1 MACPSSCVGNCC
13 TNSCSAGCSSACRGG
28 CVGSNTCGGGCSNGC
43 KGGCTSKGGC
53 GGNCEGSCSVTCG
66 SGVDGSS
73 GGGGCGCGGNCSGKC
88 EDNCAHDCSGSCN
101 NQCDGKVQ
109 DTNIA
114 DMGDTLH
121 KKFLKSDI
129 SNITKCIEHEAKRR
143 GKTPDSVSFN
153 KGEKLDDEKINKI
166 ISNLEKAGQT
176 LSISEEQKK
185 KGLYSLG
192 QTLIDKAIAAYE
204 ETVDYEA
211 LGITVPDD
219 IYKSI
224 IPLN

>member
-1 MACPSSCVGNCC
+1 MCSSYCVGNCC
-13 TNSCSAGCSSACRGG
+13 STNCQAGCSSACRGG
-28 CVGSNTCGGGCSNGC
+28 CSGV
-43 KGGCTSKGGC
+43 GC
-53 GGNCEGSCSVTCG
+53 GGNCTGSCSVTCG
-66 SGVDGSS
+66 NTVDGSS
-73 GGGGCGCGGNCSGKC
+73 GGGGGCGCGGNCSGKC

-166 ISNLEKAGQT
+166 ISNLEKAGQK
-176 LSISEEQKK
+176 LSISAEEKK

-192 QTLIDKAIAAYE
+192 QTLINKAIIAYK
-204 ETVDYEA
+204 ETVDYDA

-219 IYKSI
+219 VYKSI

>member
-1 MACPSSCVGNCC
+1 MACSANCVGNCC
-13 TNSCSAGCSSACRGG
+13 TNSCSAGCSSMCTGG
-28 CVGSNTCGGGCSNGC
+28 CQGGCGSSCSNSCSGGCSGN
-43 KGGCTSKGGC
+43 GC
-53 GGNCEGSCSVTCG
+53 GGNCTGSCSVTCG
-66 SGVDGSS
+66 SGADGSS

-114 DMGDTLH
+114 NMGDTLH

-129 SNITKCIEHEAKRR
+129 SNIAKCIEHEAKRR
-143 GKTPDSVSFN
+143 GEIPDSVSFN
-153 KGEKLDDEKINKI
+153 KGERLDDEKINKI
-166 ISNLEKAGQT
+166 ISNLEKAGQK
-176 LSISEEQKK
+176 LSVLAEEKK

-192 QTLIDKAIAAYE
+192 QTLIDKVIVAYK
-204 ETVDYEA
+204 ETVDYDD
-211 LGITVPDD
+211 LGITVPDN